1 MFNKNILICDFN
13 NIIQFA
19 ENLKIRFI
27 KTNLTNYKLL
37 LTL

>member
-1 MFNKNILICDFN
+1 MYNKKLLIYNFT

-19 ENLKIRFI
+19 ENLKRRFF